1 MLGIPKFFTT
11 FACVNTFSEQNY
23 LKAIFHL
30 EQAGGYAI
38 TTDIAHVIGH
48 KAASVTE
55 MLKKMSEKKLIS
67 YEKYKGVRLTPRGRK
82 TAINVVRKHRLWEV
96 FLLQELGFLWDE
108 VHDMAEQLEHIES
121 DELVGRLDKYLGNP
135 KFDPHGDPIPD
146 KNGKIVNHKSFA
158 LSDAKPKEKYML
170 AGVSNHQKSF
180 LKHLSELGI
189 KLNDHII
196 VKSVMEY
203 DKSLTV
209 SINNRLIVLTHDLA
223 SKLKVIKA

>member
-1 MLGIPKFFTT
+1 M
-11 FACVNTFSEQNY
+11 NTSSEQNY

-30 EQAGGYAI
+30 EQGGGYAI
-38 TTDIAHVIGH
+38 TTDIAQVTGH

-55 MLKKMSEKKLIS
+55 MLKKMADKKLIS
-67 YEKYKGVRLTPRGRK
+67 YEKYRGVRLTPKGRK
-82 TAINVVRKHRLWEV
+82 SAVNIVRKHRLWEV

-121 DELVGRLDKYLGNP
+121 DELVGRLDKYLGHP

-146 KNGKIVNHKSFA
+146 KNGKIVSHRSFL
-158 LSDAKPKEKYML
+158 LSEAKPREKYVL
-170 AGVSNHQKSF
+170 AGVSNHDKNF

-189 KLNDHII
+189 KLNDVITI
-196 VKSVMEY
+196 RSVMDY

-209 SINNRLIVLTHDLA
+209 SVNSRMMVLTNRIA
-223 SKLKVIKA
+223 MGLKVVKA